1 MLLTGMQASF
11 VKKATGRIQ
20 FRCDQ
25 GAEIR
30 AAIDQCIASKE
41 PVSVEVHSQG
51 SNEAGDSIAD
61 FIYKWSFKS
70 RG

>member
-1 MLLTGMQASF
+1 MLLTGMHASF

-30 AAIDQCIASKE
+30 TAIDQCINTKE
-41 PVSVEVHSQG
+41 PVTVNVYSQG
-51 SNEAGDSIAD
+51 SNEAGEKVAD
-61 FIYKWSFKS
+61 FTLIWSYKAK
-70 RG
+70 